1 MLRVRSFFLCAVRGA
16 QTACAAP
23 PPPLLSRP
31 LFAGKRFDRVDR
43 IAAVATTSET
53 SLKLDLACEVFALAP
68 GERFTLALA
77 SSLRLDGKPDADYW
91 EPDGKPT
98 LLDQYDYGMAGKVF
112 KYEYMGDRRV

>member
-1 MLRVRSFFLCAVRGA
+1 MRRVRARRAG
-16 QTACAAP
+16 CAARHA
-23 PPPLLSRP
+23 SRAASVYSP
-31 LFAGKRFDRVDR
+31 SPAVPAAGTRCDRVDR

>member
-1 MLRVRSFFLCAVRGA
+1 MRAAPAAPHATPRVRRAFTRRLPVPA
-16 QTACAAP
+16 
-23 PPPLLSRP
+23 
-31 LFAGKRFDRVDR
+31 AGKRFDRVDR